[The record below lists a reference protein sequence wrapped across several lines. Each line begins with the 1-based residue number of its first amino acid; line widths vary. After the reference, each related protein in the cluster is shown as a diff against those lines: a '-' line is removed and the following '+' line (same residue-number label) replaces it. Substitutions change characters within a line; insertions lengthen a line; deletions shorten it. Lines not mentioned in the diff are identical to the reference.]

1 MWLPVEQ
8 QPGEMDC
15 VFTASGVFEKSSD
28 EGLIIVETQE
38 HECQSI
44 KVIQKQARVC
54 LLVRKPFL
62 LYTH

>member
-8 QPGEMDC
+8 LPKEIDC
-15 VFTASGVFEKSSD
+15 VFTASGVFEKSG

-38 HECQSI
+38 H
-44 KVIQKQARVC
+44 KVC
-54 LLVRKPFL
+54 LLAWKAFL